1 MHQKLKKMDW
11 RRGNGSMIFGTGIM
25 LVCLSF
31 VLMFIQTFIIRQDA
45 RSTQLA
51 ADSIADGTAVFMANE
66 GGDYDDAVEKAEEI
80 QDLVE
85 ATTGVDTGD
94 SLEIDEELLE
104 NENQVAVTVTSTNS
118 YLDVSAYLSEAL
130 ADSTYEITRSATTEF
145 TGYGNDG
152 FVNWMI
158 SVANDDTVGYSQ
170 NRRFMNP
177 DVDCSSFVYYAL
189 INNGYT
195 TEQLGTTPFTTY
207 TMGTILTSNGF
218 REIAYSEDA
227 LQPGDILWKET
238 HTEVYIGDGKTV
250 GAHSDYDGV
259 SGDSSGREVS
269 IANNI
274 GVSWTKI
281 YRAG

>member
-1 MHQKLKKMDW
+1 
-11 RRGNGSMIFGTGIM
+11 MIFGTGIM